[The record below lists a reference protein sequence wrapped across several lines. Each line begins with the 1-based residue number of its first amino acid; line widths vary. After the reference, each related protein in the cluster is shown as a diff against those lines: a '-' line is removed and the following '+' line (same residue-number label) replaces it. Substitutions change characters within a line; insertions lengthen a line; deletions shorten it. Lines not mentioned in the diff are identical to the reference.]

1 MTKFEEKQNKVLSFV
16 NAHFPE
22 DNPFLEND
30 VTLSDINAL
39 LKSTIARPLY
49 YIDEYSNDV
58 EKSKYKLHSDYV
70 DFLSQMMELI
80 IGEFSIAFSEV
91 SPKNIIHE
99 EHNFFHSRR
108 PHRIHPKNEID
119 EDDKNIRELYKK
131 YPRTIPTQKD
141 ITLHTVIKTEIDEYF
156 YDDKYQAGE
165 VVYAFTTGQCYSQ
178 IALIKLVLR
187 YAGFFERINVFGRI
201 LSAVKV
207 VLTTPM
213 VYEHSVAAV
222 PKHIKD
228 QIEKFFG
235 WMVTDEVR
243 KKYKEAAKERN
254 KEKKDH
260 TFNFKLYNVTIN
272 SSAVIGASLNSIL
285 IAATSMQDAYDTFVK
300 NYMNEQQDPKML
312 IDGIV
317 KVSEHLGFSDEVYDF
332 IEEKIINEPPVEYVK
347 LRGPFSFL
355 HEMFDNIDMNK
366 ENEDFEK

>member
-16 NAHFPE
+16 NTYFPE
-22 DNPFLEND
+22 DNPFLEKD
-30 VTLSDINAL
+30 VTFSEINAL

-70 DFLSQMMELI
+70 DFLLQMMEI
-80 IGEFSIAFSEV
+80 IVGEFSIAFSEV
-91 SPKNIIHE
+91 LPENETDE
-99 EHNFFHSRR
+99 E
-108 PHRIHPKNEID
+108 
-119 EDDKNIRELYKK
+119 DKNIRELYIK
-131 YPRTIPTQKD
+131 YPRTIPIQKD
-141 ITLHTVIKTEIDEYF
+141 TTIHTVIKTETDEYF
-156 YDDKYQAGE
+156 YDDNYQAGE
-165 VVYAFTTGQCYSQ
+165 VVFAFTTGECYSQ

-187 YAGFFERINVFGRI
+187 YAGFFERINVFDRI
-201 LSAVKV
+201 LAAIKV
-207 VLTTPM
+207 VLMTPM
-213 VYEHSVAAV
+213 VFERSFDTV
-222 PKHIKD
+222 PKHIKY

-272 SSAVIGASLNSIL
+272 SLAGISASLNSIL

-300 NYMNEQQDPKML
+300 NYMNEQQDPKIL

-332 IEEKIINEPPVEYVK
+332 IEEKIINEPTVEYVK
-347 LRGPFSFL
+347 PRGPFSFL
-355 HEMFDNIDMNK
+355 YEMFDPIDMNK
-366 ENEDFEK
+366 ENEDFGK